1 MTFFNFFLEKMEVIV
16 EKIPIV
22 SSLKMN
28 ILDIY
33 SVGQRIH
40 QVTNSCSSSCSCLTF
55 LEHVKKLL
63 ENVEGEELTEEEKSV
78 FQQMC
83 LKNANSFLLYDQ
95 INRKFGGESYVID
108 NKILKLAITFEIE
121 KIKKYLKAI
130 DTFEKLE
137 WYVYIY
143 SKSFV

>member
-1 MTFFNFFLEKMEVIV
+1 MIV
-16 EKIPIV
+16 EKIAIV
-22 SSLKMN
+22 SSLKTN

-55 LEHVKKLL
+55 LEHVKNFL

-95 INRKFGGESYVID
+95 INRKFGGEIYVID
-108 NKILKLAITFEIE
+108 NKILNLAITFEIE
-121 KIKKYLKAI
+121 KN
-130 DTFEKLE
+130 
-137 WYVYIY
+137 
-143 SKSFV
+143 

>member
-1 MTFFNFFLEKMEVIV
+1 MEMIV
-16 EKIPIV
+16 EKIAIV
-22 SSLKMN
+22 SSPKTN

-55 LEHVKKLL
+55 LEHVKNLL

-95 INRKFGGESYVID
+95 INRKFGGEIYVID

-121 KIKKYLKAI
+121 KVKKHLKAI

-137 WYVYIY
+137 GYVYIY